1 MTKAEFRSPRTG
13 KKGGNPAAR
22 PQVPRLSRK
31 RDIFL
36 AFTIV
41 SLPLLVIAILLLA
54 FVFRA
59 EREIPDNDTDN
70 LELPVNNSL
79 SSDAFYTRKDIGDF
93 LLVGSWASNFATLT
107 IAPFMLL
114 FSYAVA
120 REVALQ
126 SDKNHENPSTGLP
139 LLQEILRGAQVGVWH
154 WLAAKTYKRN
164 KALKTSVRA
173 IDFAALG
180 LFVATLLS

>member
-1 MTKAEFRSPRTG
+1 MSKAGFQSPQPG
-13 KKGGNPAAR
+13 EKGGNPAEKA
-22 PQVPRLSRK
+22 PRLSRK

-54 FVFRA
+54 FVFLA
-59 EREIPDNDTDN
+59 EREIPDSSTDDPQ
-70 LELPVNNSL
+70 LPL
-79 SSDAFYTRKDIGDF
+79 LDLTSSDAFYTRRDIGDF

-120 REVALQ
+120 WEVALQ
-126 SDKNHENPSTGLP
+126 SAPNHENPSAWLP
-139 LLQEILRGAQVGVWH
+139 VLQEILRGAHVGIWH
-154 WLAAKTYKRN
+154 WLAAKTGQSN
-164 KALKTSVRA
+164 KALKIAVRA
-173 IDFAALG
+173 IDIAALG